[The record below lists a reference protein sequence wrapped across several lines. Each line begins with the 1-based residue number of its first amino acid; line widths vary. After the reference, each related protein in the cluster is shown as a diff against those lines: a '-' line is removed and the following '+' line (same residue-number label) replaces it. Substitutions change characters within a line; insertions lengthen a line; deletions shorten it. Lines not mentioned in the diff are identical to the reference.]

1 MKNVELIQFDK
12 LELIK
17 NKVFNTI
24 DVSDN
29 TRKEY
34 FSRVNNFLQFI
45 EQNELN
51 EDSYL
56 EYKRY
61 LLRCE
66 YYSASTKNK
75 YLMTSKVFLDGL
87 FRLRLIPYKIT
98 DNVKGFTQSKL
109 HKKDGLN
116 DDDIGKL
123 QRYCLTL
130 ESSKS
135 SLRLRALMA
144 LFLFQGLRQIEVVR
158 LDITDIDIKNKKAF
172 VAGKGKYDKE
182 QIHLHPSVV
191 KILKEYIKATKL
203 REGALFRSESNNS
216 SGSRLT
222 TKSIREIIKQVFN
235 LLDIEGSTHGFRHYF
250 ITKLIKAYKGELLT
264 VSKYSRHS
272 SIQMLE
278 IYNDEVIRESDL
290 PRFYNVFNGIKI

>member
-191 KILKEYIKATKL
+191 KILKEYIKATKF